1 MILSGQATFR
11 NQDAPNYLQGKVYNF
26 NFKNKIILIVLC

>member
-11 NQDAPNYLQGKVYNF
+11 NQDAPNYLQGKIII
-26 NFKNKIILIVLC
+26 FKNKIILIVLC